1 MQVILRCS
9 DSMNQDLRLEAREG
23 LTGGA
28 AAETVIFG
36 KVITNTIKNKRN
48 TGNFIVP

>member
-9 DSMNQDLRLEAREG
+9 DSMNQDLHLEAREG